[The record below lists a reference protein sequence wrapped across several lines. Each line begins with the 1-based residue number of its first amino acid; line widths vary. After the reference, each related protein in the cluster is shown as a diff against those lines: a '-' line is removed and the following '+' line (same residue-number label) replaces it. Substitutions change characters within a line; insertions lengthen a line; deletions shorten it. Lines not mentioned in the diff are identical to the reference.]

1 MSFCTTCGAP
11 LKPGAGF
18 CEQCGSPVRVAAP
31 VASRP
36 ARPAP
41 AARQQPTAART
52 AAASQ
57 AADRAAQRADAVRR
71 AAQAVANAAEARID
85 AARAAAGVEHGSHRH
100 YAMQGEASTSA
111 IARSAASP
119 AGIVATSTAIEI
131 APYASPFSDK
141 EREASAH
148 LPASAPKHARKMSEQ
163 DIAEVSQR
171 VNSLAASIRE
181 HVKKATRDDM
191 DAVQYAGAVIDQM
204 ERDGTYHSDVV
215 PFNELETVTRY
226 RANIERRLDAD
237 RTVIEDVSAWL
248 DHGVPTFVDDARALA
263 VRMWGTFDQSVLDRA
278 QADYDAASAAYDQ
291 AKQSYLDTKAAYDEK
306 VRLNTKQNI
315 EPSYASPMSASFR
328 RYAKLFLGLV
338 ILTLV
343 LSLVCWLF
351 LHVAIIIMALPI
363 VRLIG
368 IIGAIGFFVASIA
381 MERGVER
388 KRTADIQAQNA
399 AIIAWN
405 AQLQAERQQALVQ
418 PKAAMDAAEERKNA
432 AWKALEQAKQS
443 VDPDERAVFTLLTDT
458 FMRALDALNRA
469 IEPVIAAIGKQ
480 WPIDGFEQAIDDD
493 WMDQLKRHDPT
504 RYMMLHTERSNELQ
518 SAAIAHASEVQ
529 EKEAIKQTQ
538 EQAKQ
543 TREQQL
549 QTKIAQK
556 NFEAAEASRREVE
569 WQAQRQADA
578 TARIMQAQE
587 AIAQAQ
593 QEESRAAVNA
603 HNAAADASRAIEA
616 RNNAATK
623 RINKSY

>member
-11 LKPGAGF
+11 LKPGARF
-18 CEQCGSPVRVAAP
+18 CEQCGSPVGVAAP
-31 VASRP
+31 AASQP

-41 AARQQPTAART
+41 AARQQPAAAQP

-57 AADRAAQRADAVRR
+57 AADLAAQQADAVKR

-85 AARAAAGVEHGSHRH
+85 AARAAAGVEHDSPRH
-100 YAMQGEASTSA
+100 YAMQSEASTGA
-111 IARSAASP
+111 IARSAAAP
-119 AGIVATSTAIEI
+119 AGIVAASTAIEI

-141 EREASAH
+141 EREADAH
-148 LPASAPKHARKMSEQ
+148 LPASAPKHARKMCEK

-171 VNSLAASIRE
+171 VNSLAVSIRE
-181 HVKKATRDDM
+181 HVKKAARDDM
-191 DAVQYAGAVIDQM
+191 DAVQYAGAIIDQM

-226 RANIERRLDAD
+226 RANIKERLDAD
-237 RTVIEDVSAWL
+237 RTVIKDVSAWL
-248 DHGVPTFVDDARALA
+248 DYGVPNFVDDARALA

-278 QADYDAASAAYDQ
+278 QADYDAAATAYDQ

-315 EPSYASPMSASFR
+315 EPSYALPMSASFR
-328 RYAKLFLGLV
+328 RYAKLFLWLV

-343 LSLVCWLF
+343 LSLICWLF

-368 IIGAIGFFVASIA
+368 IIGAIGFFVASIV

-418 PKAAMDAAEERKNA
+418 PKAAMDAAEERRNA
-432 AWKALEQAKQS
+432 ARKALEQAKQS
-443 VDPDERAVFTLLTDT
+443 VDPDERVAFTSLTNT
-458 FMRALDALNRA
+458 FVQALDALNRA
-469 IEPVIAAIGKQ
+469 IEPVVAAIGKQ

-493 WMDQLKRHDPT
+493 WMDQLKRHDPP

-529 EKEAIKQTQ
+529 EKEAKRQTA
-538 EQAKQ
+538 EQARQ
-543 TREQQL
+543 TS
-549 QTKIAQK
+549 IAEK
-556 NFEAAEASRREVE
+556 NLAEARKRRQEASMLDRQRTQDNARAAAATVKARR
-569 WQAQRQADA
+569 AQESAAWAQENEAWAGADA
-578 TARIMQAQE
+578 NRATERAEDAR
-587 AIAQAQ
+587 
-593 QEESRAAVNA
+593 RASYN
-603 HNAAADASRAIEA
+603 
-616 RNNAATK
+616 RN
-623 RINKSY
+623 

>member
-11 LKPGAGF
+11 LKPGARF
-18 CEQCGSPVRVAAP
+18 CEQCGSPVGVAAP
-31 VASRP
+31 VAGQP

-41 AARQQPTAART
+41 AARQQPAAART
-52 AAASQ
+52 AVASQ
-57 AADRAAQRADAVRR
+57 AADPAAQRADAVRR

-85 AARAAAGVEHGSHRH
+85 AARAAAGVEHDSHRH

-119 AGIVATSTAIEI
+119 AGIVATNTEIEV

-141 EREASAH
+141 EREAGAH
-148 LPASAPKHARKMSEQ
+148 LSASAPQHARKMCEQ

-181 HVKKATRDDM
+181 HVKKATRGDM

-226 RANIERRLDAD
+226 RANIEERLDAD
-237 RTVIEDVSAWL
+237 RTVIKDVSAWL
-248 DHGVPTFVDDARALA
+248 DYGVPTFVDDARALA

-278 QADYDAASAAYDQ
+278 QADYDAAAAAYDQ
-291 AKQSYLDTKAAYDEK
+291 AKQSYLNTKAAYDEK

-328 RYAKLFLGLV
+328 RYAKLFLWLV

-368 IIGAIGFFVASIA
+368 IIGAIGFFIASIV

-388 KRTADIQAQNA
+388 KRTADIQSQNT
-399 AIIAWN
+399 AIREWN
-405 AQLQAERQQALVQ
+405 AQLNAERQQALVQ
-418 PKAAMDAAEERKNA
+418 PKAAMDAAEERKNT

-443 VDPDERAVFTLLTDT
+443 VDPDERVAFTSLTDT
-458 FMRALDALNRA
+458 FMQALDALNRA

-493 WMDQLKRHDPT
+493 WMDQLKRHDPP

-529 EKEAIKQTQ
+529 EKEAKRQTA
-538 EQAKQ
+538 EQARQ
-543 TREQQL
+543 TS
-549 QTKIAQK
+549 IAEK
-556 NFEAAEASRREVE
+556 NLAEARKRRQEASMLD
-569 WQAQRQADA
+569 WQRTQDNARAADA
-578 TARIMQAQE
+578 TERAAQAQE
-587 AIAQAQ
+587 SAAWARENQAW
-593 QEESRAAVNA
+593 AG
-603 HNAAADASRAIEA
+603 ADAERARERAEDA
-616 RNNAATK
+616 RRA
-623 RINKSY
+623 SYNRR

>member
-11 LKPGAGF
+11 LKPGARF
-18 CEQCGSPVRVAAP
+18 CEQCGSPVGVAAP
-31 VASRP
+31 AASQP

-41 AARQQPTAART
+41 AARQQPAAAQP

-57 AADRAAQRADAVRR
+57 AANLAAQQADAVKR

-85 AARAAAGVEHGSHRH
+85 AARAAAGVEHDSPRH
-100 YAMQGEASTSA
+100 YAMQSEASTGA
-111 IARSAASP
+111 IARSAAAP
-119 AGIVATSTAIEI
+119 AGIVAASTAIEI
-131 APYASPFSDK
+131 APYASPFSDE

-148 LPASAPKHARKMSEQ
+148 LPASAPKHARKMCEK

-171 VNSLAASIRE
+171 VNSLAVSIRE
-181 HVKKATRDDM
+181 HVKKAARDDM
-191 DAVQYAGAVIDQM
+191 DAVQYAGAIIDQM
-204 ERDGTYHSDVV
+204 GRDGTYHSDVV

-226 RANIERRLDAD
+226 RANIKERLDAD
-237 RTVIEDVSAWL
+237 RTVIKDVSAWL
-248 DHGVPTFVDDARALA
+248 DYGVPTFVDDARALA

-278 QADYDAASAAYDQ
+278 QADYDAAAAAYDQ
-291 AKQSYLDTKAAYDEK
+291 AKQSYLDTAVAYDEK

-315 EPSYASPMSASFR
+315 EPSYALPMSASFR
-328 RYAKLFLGLV
+328 RYAKLFLWLV

-368 IIGAIGFFVASIA
+368 IIGAIGFFVASIV

-388 KRTADIQAQNA
+388 KRTADLNAQNA

-432 AWKALEQAKQS
+432 ARKALEQAKQS
-443 VDPDERAVFTLLTDT
+443 VDPDERVAFTSLTNT
-458 FMRALDALNRA
+458 FVQALDALNRA

-493 WMDQLKRHDPT
+493 WMDQLKRHDPP

-529 EKEAIKQTQ
+529 EKEAKRQTA
-538 EQAKQ
+538 EQARQ
-543 TREQQL
+543 TS
-549 QTKIAQK
+549 IAEK
-556 NFEAAEASRREVE
+556 NLAEARKRRQEASMLDRQCTQDNARAAAATVRARR
-569 WQAQRQADA
+569 AQESAAWAQENEAWAGADA
-578 TARIMQAQE
+578 NRATERAEDAR
-587 AIAQAQ
+587 
-593 QEESRAAVNA
+593 RASYN
-603 HNAAADASRAIEA
+603 
-616 RNNAATK
+616 RN
-623 RINKSY
+623 

>member
-11 LKPGAGF
+11 LKPGARF
-18 CEQCGSPVRVAAP
+18 CEQCGSPVGVAAP
-31 VASRP
+31 AASQP

-41 AARQQPTAART
+41 AARQQPAAAQP

-57 AADRAAQRADAVRR
+57 AANLAAQQADAVKR

-85 AARAAAGVEHGSHRH
+85 AARAAAGVEHDSPRH
-100 YAMQGEASTSA
+100 YAMQSEASTGA
-111 IARSAASP
+111 IARSAAAP
-119 AGIVATSTAIEI
+119 AGIVAASTAIEI
-131 APYASPFSDK
+131 APYASPFSDE

-148 LPASAPKHARKMSEQ
+148 LPASAPKHARKMCEK

-171 VNSLAASIRE
+171 VNSLAVSIRE
-181 HVKKATRDDM
+181 HVKKAARDDM
-191 DAVQYAGAVIDQM
+191 DAVQYAGAIIDQM

-226 RANIERRLDAD
+226 RANIKERLDAD
-237 RTVIEDVSAWL
+237 RTVIKDVSAWL
-248 DHGVPTFVDDARALA
+248 DYGVPTFVDDARALA

-278 QADYDAASAAYDQ
+278 QADYDAAAAAYDQ
-291 AKQSYLDTKAAYDEK
+291 AKQSYLDTAVAYDEK

-315 EPSYASPMSASFR
+315 EPSYALPMSASFR
-328 RYAKLFLGLV
+328 RYAKLFLWLV

-368 IIGAIGFFVASIA
+368 IIGAIGFFVASIV

-388 KRTADIQAQNA
+388 KRTADLNAQNA

-432 AWKALEQAKQS
+432 ARKALEQAKQS
-443 VDPDERAVFTLLTDT
+443 VDPDERVAFTSLTNT
-458 FMRALDALNRA
+458 FVQALDALNRA

-493 WMDQLKRHDPT
+493 WMDQLKRHDPP
-504 RYMMLHTERSNELQ
+504 RYMMLHSERADEAQ
-518 SAAIAHASEVQ
+518 SAAIAQASKVQ
-529 EKEAIKQTQ
+529 QEEAIKQTQ

-578 TARIMQAQE
+578 AARA
-587 AIAQAQ
+587 AQAQ
-593 QEESRAAVNA
+593 IAASQ
-603 HNAAADASRAIEA
+603 AAEDAS
-616 RNNAATK
+616 NATYNAERSRK
-623 RINKSY
+623 QYYDGIKYR

>member
-11 LKPGAGF
+11 LKPGARF
-18 CEQCGSPVRVAAP
+18 CEQCGSPVGVAAP
-31 VASRP
+31 AASQP

-41 AARQQPTAART
+41 AARQQPAAAQP

-57 AADRAAQRADAVRR
+57 AANLAAQQADAVKR

-85 AARAAAGVEHGSHRH
+85 AARAAAGVEHDSPRH
-100 YAMQGEASTSA
+100 YAMQSEASTGA
-111 IARSAASP
+111 IARSAAAP
-119 AGIVATSTAIEI
+119 AGIVAASTAIEI
-131 APYASPFSDK
+131 APYASPFSDE

-148 LPASAPKHARKMSEQ
+148 LPASAPKHARKMCEK
-163 DIAEVSQR
+163 DIAEVSRR
-171 VNSLAASIRE
+171 VNSLAVSIRE
-181 HVKKATRDDM
+181 HVKKAARDDM
-191 DAVQYAGAVIDQM
+191 DAVQYAGAIIDQM
-204 ERDGTYHSDVV
+204 GRDGTYHSDVV

-226 RANIERRLDAD
+226 RANIKERLDAD
-237 RTVIEDVSAWL
+237 RTVIKDVSAWL
-248 DHGVPTFVDDARALA
+248 DYGVPTFVDDARALA

-278 QADYDAASAAYDQ
+278 QADYDAAAAAYDQ
-291 AKQSYLDTKAAYDEK
+291 AKQSYLDTAVAYDEK

-315 EPSYASPMSASFR
+315 EPSYALPMSASFR
-328 RYAKLFLGLV
+328 RYAKLFLWLV

-368 IIGAIGFFVASIA
+368 IIGAIGFFVASIV

-388 KRTADIQAQNA
+388 KRTADLNAQNA

-432 AWKALEQAKQS
+432 ARKALEQAKQS
-443 VDPDERAVFTLLTDT
+443 VDPDERVAFTSLTNT
-458 FMRALDALNRA
+458 FVQALDALNRA

-493 WMDQLKRHDPT
+493 WMDQLKRHDPP

-529 EKEAIKQTQ
+529 EKEAKRQTA
-538 EQAKQ
+538 EQARQ
-543 TREQQL
+543 TS
-549 QTKIAQK
+549 IAEK
-556 NFEAAEASRREVE
+556 NLAEARKRRQEASMLDRQRTQDNARAAAATVRARR
-569 WQAQRQADA
+569 AQESAAWAQENEAWAGADA
-578 TARIMQAQE
+578 NRATERAEDAR
-587 AIAQAQ
+587 
-593 QEESRAAVNA
+593 RASYN
-603 HNAAADASRAIEA
+603 
-616 RNNAATK
+616 RN
-623 RINKSY
+623 

>member
-11 LKPGAGF
+11 LKPGARF
-18 CEQCGSPVRVAAP
+18 CEQCGSPVGVAAP
-31 VASRP
+31 AASQP

-41 AARQQPTAART
+41 AARQQPAAAQP

-57 AADRAAQRADAVRR
+57 AADLAAQQADAVKR

-85 AARAAAGVEHGSHRH
+85 AARAAAGVEHDSPRH
-100 YAMQGEASTSA
+100 YAMQSEASTGA
-111 IARSAASP
+111 IARSAAAP
-119 AGIVATSTAIEI
+119 AGIVAASTAIEI

-141 EREASAH
+141 EREADAH
-148 LPASAPKHARKMSEQ
+148 LPASAPKHARKMCEK

-171 VNSLAASIRE
+171 VNSLAVSIRE
-181 HVKKATRDDM
+181 HVKKAARDDM
-191 DAVQYAGAVIDQM
+191 DAVQYAGAIIDQM

-226 RANIERRLDAD
+226 RANIKERLDAD
-237 RTVIEDVSAWL
+237 RTVIKDVSAWL
-248 DHGVPTFVDDARALA
+248 DYGVPNFVDDARALA

-278 QADYDAASAAYDQ
+278 QADYDAAATAYDQ

-315 EPSYASPMSASFR
+315 EPSYALPMSASFR
-328 RYAKLFLGLV
+328 RYAKLFLWLV

-343 LSLVCWLF
+343 LSLICWLF

-368 IIGAIGFFVASIA
+368 IIGAIGFFVASIV

-418 PKAAMDAAEERKNA
+418 PKAAMDAAEERRNA
-432 AWKALEQAKQS
+432 ARKALEQAKQS
-443 VDPDERAVFTLLTDT
+443 VDPDERVAFTSLTNT
-458 FMRALDALNRA
+458 FVQALDALNRA
-469 IEPVIAAIGKQ
+469 IEPVVAAIGKQ

-493 WMDQLKRHDPT
+493 WMDQLKRHDPP

-529 EKEAIKQTQ
+529 EKEAKRQTA
-538 EQAKQ
+538 EQARQ
-543 TREQQL
+543 TS
-549 QTKIAQK
+549 IAEK
-556 NFEAAEASRREVE
+556 NLAEARKRRQEASMLDRQRTQDNARAAAATVRARR
-569 WQAQRQADA
+569 AQESAAWAQENEAWAGADA
-578 TARIMQAQE
+578 NRATERAEDAR
-587 AIAQAQ
+587 
-593 QEESRAAVNA
+593 RASYN
-603 HNAAADASRAIEA
+603 
-616 RNNAATK
+616 RN
-623 RINKSY
+623 

>member
-11 LKPGAGF
+11 LKPGARF
-18 CEQCGSPVRVAAP
+18 CEQCGSPVGVAAP
-31 VASRP
+31 AASQP

-41 AARQQPTAART
+41 AARQQPAAAQP

-57 AADRAAQRADAVRR
+57 AANLAAQQADAVKR

-85 AARAAAGVEHGSHRH
+85 AARAAAGVEHDSPRH
-100 YAMQGEASTSA
+100 YAMQSEASTGA
-111 IARSAASP
+111 IARSAAAP
-119 AGIVATSTAIEI
+119 AGIVAASTAIEI
-131 APYASPFSDK
+131 APYASPFSDE

-148 LPASAPKHARKMSEQ
+148 LPASAPKHARKMCEK

-171 VNSLAASIRE
+171 VNSLAVSIRE
-181 HVKKATRDDM
+181 HVKKAARDDM
-191 DAVQYAGAVIDQM
+191 DAVQYAGAIIDQM

-226 RANIERRLDAD
+226 RANIKERLDAD
-237 RTVIEDVSAWL
+237 RTVIKDVSAWL
-248 DHGVPTFVDDARALA
+248 DYGVPTFVDDARALA

-278 QADYDAASAAYDQ
+278 QADYDAAAAAYDQ
-291 AKQSYLDTKAAYDEK
+291 AKQSYLDTAVAYDEK

-315 EPSYASPMSASFR
+315 EPSYALPMSASFR
-328 RYAKLFLGLV
+328 RYAKLFLWLV

-368 IIGAIGFFVASIA
+368 IIGAIGFFVASIV

-388 KRTADIQAQNA
+388 KRTADLNAQNA

-432 AWKALEQAKQS
+432 ARKALEQAKQS
-443 VDPDERAVFTLLTDT
+443 VDPDERVAFTSLTNT
-458 FMRALDALNRA
+458 FVQALDALNRA

-493 WMDQLKRHDPT
+493 WMDQLKRHDPP

-529 EKEAIKQTQ
+529 EKEAKRQTA
-538 EQAKQ
+538 EQARQ
-543 TREQQL
+543 TS
-549 QTKIAQK
+549 IAEK
-556 NFEAAEASRREVE
+556 NLAEARKRRQEASMLDRQRTQDNARAAAATVRARR
-569 WQAQRQADA
+569 AQESAAWAQENEAWAGADA
-578 TARIMQAQE
+578 NRATERAEDAR
-587 AIAQAQ
+587 
-593 QEESRAAVNA
+593 RASYN
-603 HNAAADASRAIEA
+603 
-616 RNNAATK
+616 RN
-623 RINKSY
+623 

>member
-11 LKPGAGF
+11 LKPGARF
-18 CEQCGSPVRVAAP
+18 CEQCGSPVGVAAP
-31 VASRP
+31 VASQP

-41 AARQQPTAART
+41 TARQQP
-52 AAASQ
+52 AAAQ
-57 AADRAAQRADAVRR
+57 PAATDLAAQQADAVRR
-71 AAQAVANAAEARID
+71 AAQAVANAAEARIN
-85 AARAAAGVEHGSHRH
+85 AARVAAGVEHDSPRH
-100 YAMQGEASTSA
+100 YAMQSETSTGA
-111 IARSAASP
+111 IARSTAAP
-119 AGIVATSTAIEI
+119 AGIVAASTAIEI

-148 LPASAPKHARKMSEQ
+148 LPASAPKHARKMCEK

-171 VNSLAASIRE
+171 VNSLAVSIRE
-181 HVKKATRDDM
+181 HVKKAARDDM
-191 DAVQYAGAVIDQM
+191 DAVQYAGAIIDQM

-226 RANIERRLDAD
+226 RANIKERLDAD
-237 RTVIEDVSAWL
+237 RTVIKDVSAWL
-248 DHGVPTFVDDARALA
+248 DYGVPTFVDDARALA

-278 QADYDAASAAYDQ
+278 QADYDAAAAAYDQ
-291 AKQSYLDTKAAYDEK
+291 AKQSYLDTAVAYDEK

-315 EPSYASPMSASFR
+315 EPSYALPMSASFR
-328 RYAKLFLGLV
+328 RYAKLFLWLV
-338 ILTLV
+338 ILTLA
-343 LSLVCWLF
+343 LSLICWLF

-368 IIGAIGFFVASIA
+368 IIGAIGFFVASIV

-388 KRTADIQAQNA
+388 KRTADLNAQNA

-418 PKAAMDAAEERKNA
+418 PKAAMDAAEERRNA
-432 AWKALEQAKQS
+432 ARKALEQAKQS
-443 VDPDERAVFTLLTDT
+443 VDPDERVAFTSLTNT
-458 FMRALDALNRA
+458 FVQALDALNRA
-469 IEPVIAAIGKQ
+469 IEPVVAAIGKQ

-493 WMDQLKRHDPT
+493 WMDQLKRHGPP
-504 RYMMLHTERSNELQ
+504 RYMMLHSERADEAQ
-518 SAAIAHASEVQ
+518 SAAIAQASKVQ
-529 EKEAIKQTQ
+529 QEEAIKQTQ

-578 TARIMQAQE
+578 AARA
-587 AIAQAQ
+587 AQAQ
-593 QEESRAAVNA
+593 IAASQ
-603 HNAAADASRAIEA
+603 AAEDAS
-616 RNNAATK
+616 NATYNAERSRK
-623 RINKSY
+623 QYYDGIKYR

>member
-11 LKPGAGF
+11 LKPGARF
-18 CEQCGSPVRVAAP
+18 CEQCGSPVGVAAP
-31 VASRP
+31 AASQP

-41 AARQQPTAART
+41 AARQQPAAAQP

-57 AADRAAQRADAVRR
+57 AANLAAQQADAVKR

-85 AARAAAGVEHGSHRH
+85 AARAAAGVEHDSPRH
-100 YAMQGEASTSA
+100 YAMQSEASTGA
-111 IARSAASP
+111 IARSAAAP
-119 AGIVATSTAIEI
+119 AGIVAASTAIEI
-131 APYASPFSDK
+131 APYASPFSDE

-148 LPASAPKHARKMSEQ
+148 LPASAPKHARKMCEK

-171 VNSLAASIRE
+171 VNSLAVSIRE
-181 HVKKATRDDM
+181 HVKKAARDDM
-191 DAVQYAGAVIDQM
+191 DAVQYAGAIIDQM
-204 ERDGTYHSDVV
+204 GRDGTYHSDVV

-226 RANIERRLDAD
+226 RANIKERLDAD
-237 RTVIEDVSAWL
+237 RTVIKDVSAWL
-248 DHGVPTFVDDARALA
+248 DYGVPTFVDDARALA

-278 QADYDAASAAYDQ
+278 QADYDAAAAAYDQ
-291 AKQSYLDTKAAYDEK
+291 AKQSYLDTAVAYDEK

-315 EPSYASPMSASFR
+315 EPSYALPMSASFR
-328 RYAKLFLGLV
+328 RYAKLFLWLV

-368 IIGAIGFFVASIA
+368 IIGAIGFFVASIV

-388 KRTADIQAQNA
+388 KRTADLNAQNA

-432 AWKALEQAKQS
+432 ARKALEQAKQS
-443 VDPDERAVFTLLTDT
+443 VDPDERVAFTSLTNT
-458 FMRALDALNRA
+458 FVQALDALNRA

-493 WMDQLKRHDPT
+493 WMDQLKRHDPP

-529 EKEAIKQTQ
+529 EKEAKRQTA
-538 EQAKQ
+538 EQARQ
-543 TREQQL
+543 TS
-549 QTKIAQK
+549 IAEK
-556 NFEAAEASRREVE
+556 NLAEARKRRQEASMLDRQRTQDNARAAAATVRARR
-569 WQAQRQADA
+569 AQESAAWAQENEAWAGADA
-578 TARIMQAQE
+578 NRATERAEDAR
-587 AIAQAQ
+587 
-593 QEESRAAVNA
+593 RASYN
-603 HNAAADASRAIEA
+603 
-616 RNNAATK
+616 RN
-623 RINKSY
+623 